1 MSLSSAE
8 LIEDRV
14 QRSIF
19 DYSTVDT
26 MGSLVGNRKFREG
39 YDDFSSGI
47 HSNQSYIWEA
57 LSAISQN
64 LGQELY
70 SNVIHYIDNVSNV
83 DVCRIKSLRS
93 MLQLVGVNYLMLD
106 KIQFYPLEIQHL
118 IDIFSINKKYLLN
131 NDFIKQSFIDDLLL
145 SNVIQLSNDIDDAA
159 ISAGNISSSIDRY
172 AYDNN
177 VFNNY
182 LSSTFYNFIYD
193 MMDMYIVPDDQI
205 SILNTYNNIET
216 DASNERFKAYSQI
229 ELSDGYG
236 STFAIKADKYIT
248 QKKILN
254 VDVRFDVENE
264 VDKIEI
270 GQKTTDE
277 YFGDELSLILEEI
290 DYRKSMVVQISSDT
304 FANMATRNA
313 YYRKKKVIEYA
324 KFVDSLAGIDSNIS
338 SYQIYA
344 YDPSYYLNR
353 DVNENNEYALSGVGT
368 DHIGINVSKLQQAAK
383 NLVAIVNYANK
394 VREIIRY
401 QVRKVFMKG
410 TNNLLEY
417 TINEF
422 LVDYANQLE
431 QVFPKEQVSS
441 IISKLSSHS
450 IENVKVQEYW
460 DNTEYYNISC
470 ITSNR
475 YATNYK
481 TVNARYFDETFK
493 RSGDVLI
500 PEENNVF
507 TNDEINT
514 FYLSSLVIKNDLEY
528 AISNTVF
535 KGASGLSSNF
545 YDFLSVLFDIAA
557 DPSYYDSEYNV
568 FGSKLSNQI
577 ITHDI
582 HNDLQLLKQVSA
594 VVISAAAKAN
604 VEFIG
609 ISSISQ
615 QKDDLFDKLAAVLS
629 EEYLSAVSALYDE
642 YDPQIQQISLDFN
655 AEKDKLS
662 ICLNQTYSHYFC
674 KSTNSYSY
682 TENGD
687 YKFDYFIGNSNYLT
701 DDYYILQLNQASS
714 WILENCHTY
723 PLSNAIQQLSSEY
736 DSIKTN
742 IYNSLVYKIQLC
754 GFIDLNLDD
763 LSEEMD
769 SIKSFLTDKID
780 DRTSYLQQ
788 SLANFRNQAEQLKT
802 AYDSYAASFQ
812 QVLASMPDTT
822 QGWYMVWAGESGT
835 FSQATGI
842 PKSKADE
849 YIYDQYSCGMFR
861 AVDEKGKFSRVNF
874 KSSNNIDT
882 NKPLIVNVGRA
893 KARIAECKNIYY
905 GTATNKLTTAS
916 SRSYGTQE
924 QALDAILANL
934 VKLGSQIDS
943 ILNQVKDIYQIDAAS
958 SDFTSLYVGTSSSA
972 EIDYHGKILAL
983 IEYLGTKIDESAF
996 SQDVVLYSYNN
1007 YFKELTRLSGVYIPA
1022 RNEYEVLWSKFSQFL
1037 QDFEKTSDYKIF
1049 KPENIHR
1056 LEKYRKEKDALALA
1070 QILDYF
1076 DQLNANYQ
1084 SLVDRFI
1091 AICEEK
1097 IQLYRTMY
1105 TTYTYEYTGD
1115 VLEECLYDF
1124 IECLIHDIVC
1134 KEEIGSKKVDDELE
1148 YVASQI
1154 DIVTNGERS
1163 SGKVGLYKKYFPSKV
1178 APLSASYSEYETMFD
1193 SQYIAFTSI
1202 LDELMNL
1209 LEYTKYGS
1217 FSESRLMF
1225 KNYTGIT
1232 AKTISSEQLIA
1243 DDPYYNYKNLTH
1255 PSYQIHPFLWNFT
1268 EKTFAQQAIDSIAK
1282 IFANIDVEGLEGSL
1296 ILNSI
1301 DAYIGKFGQLID
1313 VWRNHSKDFTSYS
1326 TRYENSNHVC
1336 RYTNIY
1342 NEIVDYDGAF
1352 YPPALST
1359 FMMTLQSYDDGKYP
1373 STMWAQMSSYYQ
1385 HLKLGN
1391 DISSAARTQIQLEQN
1406 YQAISSIAISKPIDE
1421 NYDDIFKYQ
1430 IDSYGNM
1437 YILYKRYDYS
1447 SGEPSYNEK
1456 LNTPGHLWVRLCD
1469 SPIAFPLSSVIDNGK
1484 CSKYNYYRQNVNE
1497 ILPLSECKIYDFEI
1511 IPSGKKICLAFED
1524 PMTKQIICWPLY
1536 IEYDRMNNCGVGVIY
1551 LTDSNSQSSSND
1563 QSNCFPSR
1571 IFNQSTVKR
1580 DDSGISTVVFNKYIG
1595 MFAVTPTKLFS
1606 FYATYDGIL
1615 QDDGTI
1621 LSSNFYIPDY
1631 PKIQR
1636 YAIDAIDAHV
1646 DDSFAYSINLSN
1658 IVSKYPAMSYYV
1670 GNDNHQYIDFAFVVE
1685 QLSDRVSIKR
1695 QTQNI
1700 SVNLSTD
1707 SEGYTYDDIIHNDM
1721 NSFDVFNQRIEIV
1734 NIDMTMLNEDLL
1746 SPTKIISYQTNA
1758 DMGYIPSY
1766 AGLSVSGPLDIANE
1780 IDSCHQAVELLGK
1793 SKDIDGLINMVN
1805 DQVDPYMTMEDI
1817 YEKHLF
1823 GRVWE
1828 NGHIS
1833 SNFFNIDDDTSLI
1846 ILTNTAS
1853 FYQNMPQADDIY
1865 SSDIQYNVPT
1875 FYSYDSNSFIWT
1887 IKLSQKYNENDLSN
1901 LKVFMYNT
1909 KTLGKN
1915 PYIVK
1920 DLSSIIMD
1928 QIIWVDG
1935 ISSYGDHYQPAKYN
1949 DSDEYVQNTYEVD
1962 LDSYSLKIAGTC
1974 NGVDEIDMNFS
1985 NYIDNIQSISYKY
1998 YESGGSDEYTDK
2010 FIKIKMQL
2018 IDPNRPVF
2026 IEKNTLKIALV
2037 DVYNME
2043 FYEWF
2048 HLLDEG
2054 TTREDIIS
2062 ELARLS
2068 GDPFTTKDLLA
2079 IDLSKYNALS
2089 DVQVDGHR
2097 ILDTYRKISFKLD
2110 ESEIFRLSSLN
2121 YYVPSLNIKYPLT
2134 IANVYDRNYIQ
2145 NNVDADM
2152 LIRIF
2157 KQDEVYV
2164 LNVQNSDDLSAIEKL
2179 TFQNNFFDA
2188 IDDVRVY
2195 EDYLEYDDEYKQY
2208 KSENYPLEDPL
2219 FYQYAHFAGEDIQ
2232 CSGELSIGTVV
2243 DDKAVEQVA
2252 VSHKDDYDKFSSFL
2266 IQHNLCALHSDE
2278 LIDNSYIASTFEWDM
2293 LTDDQKTQL
2302 MSYASK
2308 FLRLYMNYRKTS
2320 DGIVLYVNYQNFIN
2334 SPFITLKNGM
2344 TYIDT
2349 IARTYA
2355 KIAPDSSETID
2366 VMLQFRQYTNGRLV
2380 NYQNIVVATYQIFN
2394 ISDDKPKFIIK
2405 KLNDISIDSM
2415 IENKE
2420 KKTYIIAQKAEL
2432 ESSDVQDNWFDYLVY
2447 AQGINASSLNAS
2459 VECIVTYQSNAL
2471 ILDNASIDDER
2482 CIKIADG
2489 TLKFNL
2495 SPENSS
2501 YAIKF
2506 KKSSDFDQKYLN
2518 MNLPVN
2524 VVDVQSDSETP
2535 VEAENGYVC
2544 ILK

>member
-1 MSLSSAE
+1 MSLSSVE
-8 LIEDRV
+8 LIEDSV
-14 QRSIF
+14 QRSTYG
-19 DYSTVDT
+19 YSTVDT

-39 YDDFSSGI
+39 YDDFTNGI
-47 HSNQSYIWEA
+47 HSSQSYIWEA

-131 NDFIKQSFIDDLLL
+131 NEFIKQSFIDDLLA
-145 SNVIQLSNDIDDAA
+145 SNAILLSNDVDA
-159 ISAGNISSSIDRY
+159 SALEVGNISSRIDRY
-172 AYDNN
+172 IYDNN

-182 LSSTFYNFIYD
+182 LSNTFYNFIYD

-205 SILNTYNNIET
+205 SILNKQMDIEQLPNM
-216 DASNERFKAYSQI
+216 SYENFKAYSQI
-229 ELSDGYG
+229 QLSDGYG
-236 STFAIKADKYIT
+236 SNYAIETDKYIS

-254 VDVRFDVENE
+254 VDIRFDVEDE

-270 GQKTTDE
+270 GQRSVDE

-290 DYRKSMVVQISSDT
+290 DYRKSIVTQISSET
-304 FANMATRNA
+304 FASMAIRNA

-324 KFVDSLAGIDSNIS
+324 KFVDSLAGIDANIS
-338 SYQIYA
+338 SYQTYA
-344 YDPSYYLNR
+344 YDPSYYLNI
-353 DVNENNEYALSGVGT
+353 DLNKNNEYALSGVGT
-368 DHIGINVSKLQQAAK
+368 EYVGINASKIKQAAR
-383 NLVAIVNYANK
+383 NLVAICNYANK
-394 VREIIRY
+394 VREVIRY

-431 QVFPKEQVSS
+431 QVFPKEQVSA
-441 IISKLSSHS
+441 IISRLSSHS
-450 IENVKVQEYW
+450 IDNVKVQEYW

-470 ITSNR
+470 VTSNR

-493 RSGDVLI
+493 RSGDILI

-528 AISNTVF
+528 AISNTMF

-582 HNDLQLLKQVSA
+582 HNDLLLLKQVSA
-594 VVISAAAKAN
+594 VVMSAATKAN
-604 VEFIG
+604 FEFTG
-609 ISSISQ
+609 MSSINQ
-615 QKDDLFDKLAAVLS
+615 QKDALFDKLGSVLQT
-629 EEYLSAVSALYDE
+629 EYLSAVSAVYDE
-642 YDPQIQQISLDFN
+642 YDPQIQQISADFD

-682 TENGD
+682 NENGD

-714 WILENCHTY
+714 WIIEHCHTY
-723 PLSNAIQQLSSEY
+723 PLSNAIQQLSNEY
-736 DSIKTN
+736 DGIKTS
-742 IYNSLVYKIQLC
+742 IYNGLVNSIQLC
-754 GFIDLNLDD
+754 GFIDLGLDD

-769 SIKSFLTDKID
+769 SIKSFLNEKIN
-780 DRTSYLQQ
+780 DRTAYLQQ
-788 SLANFRNQAEQLKT
+788 TLANFRAQAEQLKT
-802 AYDSYAASFQ
+802 TYDSYATSFQ

-822 QGWYMVWAGESGT
+822 QGWYMTWTPGGAW
-835 FSQATGI
+835 SQSTGI
-842 PKSKADE
+842 PKSNADE
-849 YIYDQYSCGMFR
+849 YIYDQYSSGMFHQVER
-861 AVDEKGKFSRVNF
+861 NGKFSKSSF

-934 VKLGSQIDS
+934 TKLGSQIDS
-943 ILNQVKDIYQIDAAS
+943 ILNQVKDIYQIDS
-958 SDFTSLYVGTSSSA
+958 SSADFTSLYVGNSSSA
-972 EIDYHGKILAL
+972 EIDYHAKILAL
-983 IEYLGTKIDESAF
+983 IEYLGTKIDEAAF
-996 SQDVVLYSYNN
+996 SQDVILYSYNS
-1007 YFKELTRLSGVYIPA
+1007 YFKELTRISGVYIPA

-1037 QDFEKTSDYKIF
+1037 QDFEKTSDYKVF
-1049 KPENIHR
+1049 KPENINR
-1056 LEKYRKEKDALALA
+1056 LEKYRKDKDFTALAE
-1070 QILDYF
+1070 ILDYF
-1076 DQLNANYQ
+1076 DQLYASYQ

-1091 AICEEK
+1091 AICEDK
-1097 IQLYRTMY
+1097 IELHRTMY
-1105 TTYTYEYTGD
+1105 TTYIYEYTGD

-1124 IECLIHDIVC
+1124 VECLVRDITC
-1134 KEEIGSKKVDDELE
+1134 KEEIGSKNVDDELE

-1163 SGKVGLYKKYFPSKV
+1163 SGKVGLYKKYFPTELV
-1178 APLSASYSEYETMFD
+1178 PLSASYSEYEAVFD

-1202 LDELMNL
+1202 LDKLMDL
-1209 LEYTKYGS
+1209 LEYTRYGS
-1217 FSESRLMF
+1217 FSESRMMF

-1243 DDPYYNYKNLTH
+1243 DDPYYNHKNLTH

-1268 EKTFAQQAIDSIAK
+1268 EKTFVQQAIDSVSK
-1282 IFANIDVEGLEGSL
+1282 VFANIDVENLEGSL
-1296 ILNSI
+1296 ILKNI
-1301 DAYIGKFGQLID
+1301 DSYIGRFGQLID
-1313 VWRNHSKDFTSYS
+1313 VWKNHAKDFTSYS
-1326 TRYENSNHVC
+1326 TRYERSDHVC

-1342 NEIVDYDGAF
+1342 NEMVDYDGAF

-1359 FMMTLQSYDDGKYP
+1359 FMNIIDLSEDKIWN
-1373 STMWAQMSSYYQ
+1373 SMSKFYQ
-1385 HLKLGN
+1385 HLKLDN
-1391 DISSAARTQIQLEQN
+1391 DISSTKRIKTWLKTN
-1406 YQAISSIAISKPIDE
+1406 SYDISAIAISKPIDE
-1421 NYDDIFKYQ
+1421 TYDDIFKYQ

-1447 SGEPSYNEK
+1447 SGEPTYNEK
-1456 LNTPGHLWVRLCD
+1456 LNTPGRLWVRLCD
-1469 SPIAFPLSSVIDNGK
+1469 SPIAFPLSSVIDVEN
-1484 CSKYNYYRQNVNE
+1484 CSKYDYYVNGNE
-1497 ILPLSECKIYDFEI
+1497 HRFLSLSECKVYDFEI

-1524 PMTKQIICWPLY
+1524 PSTKQILCWPLY
-1536 IEYDRMNNCGVGVIY
+1536 IEYDRTNNCGIGTIR
-1551 LTDSNSQSSSND
+1551 LIDSNLGSTSND

-1571 IFNQSTVKR
+1571 IINQSTVNADER
-1580 DDSGISTVVFNKYIG
+1580 GISTAMFNKYIG
-1595 MFAVTPTKLFS
+1595 MFATTSTKVFA
-1606 FYATYDGIL
+1606 FYATYNGIL
-1615 QDDGTI
+1615 NDDGTI
-1621 LSSNFYIPDY
+1621 LSSKFDIPDY
-1631 PKIQR
+1631 PKITR
-1636 YAIDAIDAHV
+1636 YVVDANDTHI
-1646 DDSFAYSINLSN
+1646 DDSSIYNINLSN

-1670 GNDNHQYIDFAFVVE
+1670 GSDAHQYIDFAFVVE

-1695 QTQNI
+1695 KNENI
-1700 SVNLSTD
+1700 SVNLSVD
-1707 SEGYTYDDIIHNDM
+1707 SEGYAYDDIMHNEM
-1721 NSFDVFNQRIEIV
+1721 NSFDVFNQRVEII
-1734 NIDMTMLNEDLL
+1734 NIDMTMLNEDLQP
-1746 SPTKIISYQTNA
+1746 PTKIISYQTNA

-1766 AGLSVSGPLDIANE
+1766 AGLSASGPLDIVE
-1780 IDSCHQAVELLGK
+1780 EVDQCHQAVELLGK
-1793 SKDIDGLINMVN
+1793 SKDIDGLIDMIN
-1805 DQVDPYMTMEDI
+1805 DQADPYMTMEDI

-1828 NGHIS
+1828 NGVVPNDYFS
-1833 SNFFNIDDDTSLI
+1833 IDKDTSLV

-1853 FYQNMPQADDIY
+1853 FYQNMPKLGDAY
-1865 SSDIQYNVPT
+1865 SSDTQCNIHT
-1875 FYSYDSNSFIWT
+1875 SYSYDLNDKAFIWN
-1887 IKLSQKYNENDLSN
+1887 IQLDQRYSENDLSN

-1915 PYIVK
+1915 PYIIR
-1920 DLSSIIMD
+1920 DISSIIAD
-1928 QIIWVDG
+1928 QNG
-1935 ISSYGDHYQPAKYN
+1935 NEYASAKYN
-1949 DSDEYVQNTYEVD
+1949 DADAYAQNDYEIV
-1962 LDSYSLKIAGTC
+1962 LDNYSLRIAGTC
-1974 NGVDEIDMNFS
+1974 NGVDEVDMNFS
-1985 NYIDNIQSISYKY
+1985 NHIDNIKSVSYRYRETNNGVK
-1998 YESGGSDEYTDK
+1998 K
-2010 FIKIKMQL
+2010 FLDIKMEL
-2018 IDPNRPVF
+2018 DDADKPIFID
-2026 IEKNTLKIALV
+2026 KNTLKLALV

-2054 TTREDIIS
+2054 TTREDVIT
-2062 ELARLS
+2062 ELGRLT
-2068 GDPFTTKDLLA
+2068 GTPFTKNELLA
-2079 IDLSKYNALS
+2079 IDLSEYNALS
-2089 DVQVDGHR
+2089 DVQVNGHR
-2097 ILDTYRKISFKLD
+2097 ILDTYRKMSFKLD

-2145 NNVDADM
+2145 NNIDADM

-2164 LNVQNSDDLSAIEKL
+2164 LNVQDSNDLSSIEKL
-2179 TFQNNFFDA
+2179 IFQNNFFDA

-2195 EDYLEYDDEYKQY
+2195 EDYLEYDSEYEQHIMDK
-2208 KSENYPLEDPL
+2208 YPLEDPL
-2219 FYQYAHFAGEDIQ
+2219 FYQYAHFAGKDIN
-2232 CSGELSIGTVV
+2232 CGGSSSDGINVPDTSWKNI
-2243 DDKAVEQVA
+2243 A
-2252 VSHKDDYDKFSSFL
+2252 VSHKNDDDSFSQFL
-2266 IQHNLCALHSDE
+2266 NEKHLCALHSGE

-2293 LTDDQKTQL
+2293 LTAEQKDDVI
-2302 MSYASK
+2302 SYASK
-2308 FLRLYMNYRKTS
+2308 FLRLYMNYKKS
-2320 DGIVLYVNYQNFIN
+2320 NDGIVLYVNYQNFIN

-2344 TYIDT
+2344 TYSDT
-2349 IARTYA
+2349 IEGTYA
-2355 KIAPDSSETID
+2355 KIAPDSSETIN
-2366 VMLQFRQYTNGRLV
+2366 VVLQFRQYANGKLA
-2380 NYQNIVVATYQIFN
+2380 NYQNIVAATYQIFN

-2405 KLNDISIDSM
+2405 KLNDISIDSA
-2415 IENKE
+2415 IENRENKIYVVASKVE
-2420 KKTYIIAQKAEL
+2420 KPSTEVG
-2432 ESSDVQDNWFDYLVY
+2432 SGWFEYSVY
-2447 AQGINASSLNAS
+2447 AQGSNASPLDAN
-2459 VECIVTYQSNAL
+2459 VECIVAYQSNAL
-2471 ILDNASIDDER
+2471 MLDTVDGI
-2482 CIKIADG
+2482 CVKIADG
-2489 TLKFNL
+2489 TLKFTF
-2495 SPENSS
+2495 SSANSS
-2501 YAIKF
+2501 YKVRF
-2506 KKSSDFDQKYLN
+2506 KKASNFDQKYLN
-2518 MNLPVN
+2518 KYIPVN
-2524 VVDVQSDSETP
+2524 IVDVQTDSEMQ
-2535 VEAENGYVC
+2535 VETEDGYVH
-2544 ILK
+2544 IY